1 MIKNEVSLYN
11 MVESFLTIFHL
22 EAIIITLHYWFSL
35 VGPFCLQKT
44 NQNSL
49 RKCCWEKYKGKSWK
63 RKLG

>member
-1 MIKNEVSLYN
+1 MIKNEVSFYN

-22 EAIIITLHYWFSL
+22 EAIIITLHYWLSL

-49 RKCCWEKYKGKSWK
+49 KKCCW
-63 RKLG
+63 